1 MKRRNP
7 ATIYWAYFR
16 FLVQEFRW
24 PLGLFF
30 GLLLFGG
37 LAIHLFHKEHFTLGE
52 ACYMVF
58 TMMLLEPG
66 DKFPEQWYLE
76 VIYYV
81 APVLGVFVIADS
93 LVRFGLL
100 LFEKKTRLK
109 EWWVMVASTYKNH
122 IIVAGVGKVGY
133 RIIRLLK
140 EQGELVVGIEKNP
153 DKYLTSELQDLG
165 VPIITGEARLK
176 STLNE
181 VNVAQASAIIGA
193 TNDDLANMDIG
204 LTAKEI
210 NPDIRV
216 VLRIFD
222 DTLAQKFATVFKM
235 PAISTSQA
243 AAPGFVAAATG
254 RSVHYSFQLD
264 RTEVQVSDLRITPR
278 SKIAGKT
285 IGEIESAHKIRVVC
299 HKTAGGTEVHPKS
312 GTSIQTDD
320 TIVVVAEM
328 AQVRELEALNR

>member
-1 MKRRNP
+1 VKRRNVG
-7 ATIYWAYFR
+7 AIYWAYTW
-16 FLVQEFRW
+16 FLIKEFRW

-30 GLLLFGG
+30 GILVVGG
-37 LAIHLFHKEHFTLGE
+37 LAIHLFHEEHFRLGE

-58 TMMLLEPG
+58 TMMFLEPG
-66 DKFPEQWYLE
+66 DKFPSQWYLQI
-76 VIYYV
+76 IYYA

-109 EWWVMVASTYKNH
+109 EWWVMVASTKKDH

-133 RIIRLLK
+133 RVIRLLK
-140 EQGELVVGIEKNP
+140 QQDELVVGIEKNP
-153 DKYLTSELQDLG
+153 DKYLTTELQDMG

-176 STLNE
+176 SVLNE
-181 VNVAQASAIIGA
+181 ANVARAAAIICA

-204 LTAKEI
+204 LTAKEL
-210 NPDIRV
+210 NPGIRV

-222 DTLAQKFATVFKM
+222 DTLAQKFADVFKM

-243 AAPGFVAAATG
+243 AAPVFVAAATG
-254 RSVHYSFQLD
+254 RNVHYSFHVD
-264 RTEVQVSDLRITPR
+264 RTQVQISDLKVTPR

-285 IGEIESAHKIRVVC
+285 VGEIESAHQVRILC
-299 HKTAGGTEVHPKS
+299 HGADAPPKS
-312 GTSIQTDD
+312 DASIRSDD
-320 TIVVVAEM
+320 TIVVAAAM
-328 AQVRELEALNR
+328 DKIRQLEELNR